1 MKAAIISFISAMG
14 LFNIS
19 LLFKGLNDVFKTD
32 TSWISDEASEILG
45 NPKDKEEIEKAVSE
59 LKKSENSQSQS
70 VTLSDGRTINIRI
83 G

>member
-1 MKAAIISFISAMG
+1 MKATIISFISAMG

-32 TSWISDEASEILG
+32 TSWISDEANKILG

-59 LKKSENSQSQS
+59 LKKSENSESQS